1 MFNHNLNCLW
11 YYCKAKQPWN
21 KRQVTEGALLK
32 QTSNPDF
39 IFSIRD
45 SIFASWWVFLGG
57 AVILTGTWSR
67 PTDRTV
73 EFRLL
78 IMETWCRGDDGG
90 LSSVSAGLLNSV
102 ISSSR
107 AALFEAIKSPNLKP
121 KGFAITNYLKAV
133 FGSLWPDIQTFKG
146 AFLWS
151 DLVVDS
157 DQDISG
163 SRYIKGTDES
173 MTRVHSSVPLMHY
186 DLSDLGSLIH
196 V

>member
-1 MFNHNLNCLW
+1 MVRNRLTMFNHKINCLW
-11 YYCKAKQPWN
+11 YFCKAGQTLN
-21 KRQVTEGALLK
+21 QRQATQFEVHEGTLIK

-39 IFSIRD
+39 IFSIKD
-45 SIFASWWVFLGG
+45 SIFASWCVFLGG

-78 IMETWCRGDDGG
+78 IIETWCLGDDGG

-121 KGFAITNYLKAV
+121 KGFGITNYLKAV
-133 FGSLWPDIQTFKG
+133 LGSLWSKR
-146 AFLWS
+146 WS
-151 DLVVDS
+151 
-157 DQDISG
+157 G
-163 SRYIKGTDES
+163 CG
-173 MTRVHSSVPLMHY
+173 
-186 DLSDLGSLIH
+186 
-196 V
+196 